1 LKGEAGAA
9 DALVVRPLGTLVITT
24 NTSGGNMTN
33 EQPSSKSY
41 EKWLAIAVWLA
52 LLAALLYTSG
62 RSTTLVLGG
71 SLSNFLQLQGMIRQ
85 MGNGEGGFTIL
96 AVINLVLVAVLVS
109 QIVGAWLKF
118 VTLTTELVISYAQTE
133 AEQKGSLFF
142 DLLVFPM
149 LSDYEGDGDEDETEP
164 DPVNADSTLV
174 SDVLQPLAY
183 AWVII
188 ILTPAMVTVAN
199 VFFS

>member
-1 LKGEAGAA
+1 
-9 DALVVRPLGTLVITT
+9 
-24 NTSGGNMTN
+24 MTN
-33 EQPSSKSY
+33 EQPSSKSYDKSY
-41 EKWLAIAVWLA
+41 EKWLAIAVWSA

-85 MGNGEGGFTIL
+85 VGSDEGGFTIL

-118 VTLTTELVISYAQTE
+118 VSLTTELVISYAQTE
-133 AEQKGSLFF
+133 AEQKGTLFF

-149 LSDYEGDGDEDETEP
+149 LSDYEGDEDETEL
-164 DPVNADSTLV
+164 DPIDADSTLV
-174 SDVLQPLAY
+174 SDVLQPLTY

-188 ILTPAMVTVAN
+188 ILTPAIVTVAN

>member
-1 LKGEAGAA
+1 
-9 DALVVRPLGTLVITT
+9 
-24 NTSGGNMTN
+24 MTN

-71 SLSNFLQLQGMIRQ
+71 SLSNFLQLQGMVRQ
-85 MGNGEGGFTIL
+85 VGSDGGGFTIL
-96 AVINLVLVAVLVS
+96 AVVNLVLVAILVS

-118 VTLTTELVISYAQTE
+118 ASLTTELVISYAQTE
-133 AEQKGSLFF
+133 AEQQGSLFS

-149 LSDYEGDGDEDETEP
+149 LSDYEETGDEDKTEL
-164 DPVNADSTLV
+164 DPADADSTLV

-188 ILTPAMVTVAN
+188 ILTPAIVTVTN